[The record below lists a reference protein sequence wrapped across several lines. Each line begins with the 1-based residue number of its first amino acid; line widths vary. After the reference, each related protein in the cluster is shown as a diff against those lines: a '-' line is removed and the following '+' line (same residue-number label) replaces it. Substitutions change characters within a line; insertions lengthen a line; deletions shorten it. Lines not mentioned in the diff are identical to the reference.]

1 MIVGTALFAQAV
13 DGNSTLGNTSLTW
26 SQGFW
31 VGVVIPLGLSIS
43 LVIVGRFLAE
53 PLNRMNLITLPEF
66 FYKRYNRMTE
76 LLVSILC
83 LLCFTILIAGNL
95 AAVAWILTV
104 ATGLSYGT
112 ALIVGTSII
121 VMYTIAGGLY
131 SAVWTDF
138 FQEHLALIGFVG
150 AAIWLVAHLGWGK
163 IIAAV
168 PAPAGLIGHD
178 QHGFGCFAELG
189 EPDLACGRQLHGA

>member
-1 MIVGTALFAQAV
+1 MTQMLWPVVIFMAISLAIGLSTYFQVRGSGERFAVCDKSLPFMIVGTALFAQAV

-53 PLNRMNLITLPEF
+53 PLNRMNLITLPEY

-76 LLVSILC
+76 LLGSILC

-138 FQEHLALIGFVG
+138 FQEHLALSASWALRSGS
-150 AAIWLVAHLGWGK
+150 
-163 IIAAV
+163 
-168 PAPAGLIGHD
+168 
-178 QHGFGCFAELG
+178 
-189 EPDLACGRQLHGA
+189 